1 MFDVDVQ
8 GLTHLG
14 LVPMSSPNTHDAAA
28 LAVDASAAS
37 APATPLA
44 SSCRAGED
52 APTPATGKPL
62 KTRTRGRPASRPK
75 IDIDDEIQEA
85 NRLADLFRRMQAASK
100 VAARNAHRSKQRLM
114 KKASKLSQTDLLRMA
129 TLKRCGLVELSP
141 EVPEGEGS
149 GGAIADGTCVM
160 PLSTTSAASVKVK
173 GVVNNIAGARDLLKS
188 LESCAGA
195 ASSASVG
202 SSTLVSSAEPVPTSP
217 LVLRGIKRLPSV
229 SSLQRPDG
237 KMATLSPVAK
247 DLTDDSKDDA
257 ICDNPEG
264 PGSEPDAELTE

>member
-1 MFDVDVQ
+1 
-8 GLTHLG
+8 
-14 LVPMSSPNTHDAAA
+14 MSSPNTHAVAA
-28 LAVDASAAS
+28 LAADASVAP
-37 APATPLA
+37 APATPLTD
-44 SSCRAGED
+44 SCRADDD

-62 KTRTRGRPASRPK
+62 KARARGRPAARPK
-75 IDIDDEIQEA
+75 IDIDDEIEEA
-85 NRLADLFRRMQAASK
+85 NRLSDLFRRMQAASK

-129 TLKRCGLVELSP
+129 TLKRCGLVELP
-141 EVPEGEGS
+141 PDVPEGEVS
-149 GGAIADGTCVM
+149 GGAIASSASVM

-188 LESCAGA
+188 LESFAGA
-195 ASSASVG
+195 ASSPSAA
-202 SSTLVSSAEPVPTSP
+202 SSTEVSSAEPVPTAP

-237 KMATLSPVAK
+237 KMSTMSPVAK
-247 DLTDDSKDDA
+247 NLTDESKDDV
-257 ICDNPEG
+257 ICDNREG